1 MNHTEDILTIKQDI
15 DPLLGFFHTV
25 NRIIPVDQKL
35 LSISPSMK
43 AHTAVQLLNQ
53 NKYSQVPVIDNNRV
67 LGMFSYRSFSKFSAK
82 KTYAEITQDK
92 VAPMDILVEDCM
104 EQFQYRH
111 FNSEIDQIVECLNE
125 DNGVLIGA
133 EDNLKSILTPMDLLR
148 YLLEI
153 TRPFML
159 INEMELGVRALIHRV
174 ASHEQIV
181 ELSKKCLG
189 SFYKDRENKIPQ
201 TLEEMTFDNYK
212 TIISNKDNWK
222 IFESTFGGT
231 RQAFMTKFTRVAELR
246 NDIFHNKKPMTL
258 SDYEDLV
265 DHRDWLLVRA
275 KIVSFTIQSQE
286 ST

>member
-43 AHTAVQLLNQ
+43 AHAAVQLLNQ
-53 NKYSQVPVIDNNRV
+53 TKYSQVPVIDNNRV

-174 ASHEQIV
+174 ASHEQII
-181 ELSKKCLG
+181 EFSKKCLG

-231 RQAFMTKFTRVAELR
+231 RQAFMTKFTRIAELR